1 MQPLSQFQDFNLC
14 QTITWHFDLLKRVP
28 TLASCGDVS
37 TGRLAHL
44 DLTFHCD
51 GEEDEEVDDEDGP
64 EDGDVEALKECTHRR
79 YEDGLR
85 CTIPVHQKQHNHD
98 TRDTA

>member
-1 MQPLSQFQDFNLC
+1 
-14 QTITWHFDLLKRVP
+14 
-28 TLASCGDVS
+28 
-37 TGRLAHL
+37 LAHL

-79 YEDGLR
+79 YENSLR
-85 CTIPVHQKQHNHD
+85 CTIPVDQNQHNYD
-98 TRDTA
+98 TCDTAGQQLHLSLSHCMIYCVCITYLTR